1 MATMSSINMLGGVA
15 GMWMES
21 LVVSGTIIIATGLLG
36 YMLGVDS

>member
-1 MATMSSINMLGGVA
+1 MEDSINMLGGVA